1 MKTNFRFLVATFIS
15 IVVASCEPTPFP
27 NGGDPN
33 NGDNS
38 GNNGNTGENS
48 SIVNPAIPYV
58 APEDRIVAREEFGN
72 FEYFEYNDQGLLA
85 KRTHYRVYDGEDE
98 VVKMRIN
105 TTTYSNGTSGESI
118 VEISKGYEDDIYLY
132 KTEDK
137 SNKRRTTSIMNASG
151 RFVEMSHYRME
162 NNGWDE
168 YTEKLSYVSIYT
180 YNTLGNLIGLVEND
194 IINGYNDTYIYTWEN
209 GNPKTINYDGD
220 ETYNFSFR
228 NEEYVWHGINIYWD
242 LDATDMYGDVEITG
256 RDGMKF
262 ANLLDRVYATDPETG
277 ETVNLEMVYTFD
289 SKGRVKTVNSKW
301 GEEGEED
308 YDEEDAVTFY
318 YGDEELPEPPVVPAY
333 LVKQEVVNTNIHM
346 PRSDNDENTY
356 VAIPNA
362 FMTQFTVKNI
372 FSDGTYSVSIS
383 TIENKNSFSMS
394 DGVWGHISLTKAE
407 FSELSSLDKPEY
419 YVSLSSHSEDEWIS
433 DEYANLIVSY
443 PHIGEIVCPITLN
456 KFENPCY
463 ISLYDPS
470 HTDANTSGYYRYYK
484 SFFTEEFLLSKMKVS
499 FELVKNN
506 EDESWEFWTLLHHV
520 DINLWPG
527 LTYNDEATRFTWH
540 VSMEVSKE

>member
-38 GNNGNTGENS
+38 GNNVNTGENS

-72 FEYFEYNDQGLLA
+72 FEYFEYNNQGLLA
-85 KRTHYRVYDGEDE
+85 KKTHYRAYDDGSE
-98 VVKMRIN
+98 VGMRIN
-105 TTTYSNGTSGESI
+105 TTTYSYEGLLVKSKESI
-118 VEISKGYEDDIYLY
+118 VEISKNEGEETYF
-132 KTEDK
+132 KTEDT
-137 SNKRRTTSIMNASG
+137 SNGRRTEGVLNALGQFSG
-151 RFVEMSHYRME
+151 ISHYRME

-168 YTEKLSYVSIYT
+168 YTEKLSYVTVYT
-180 YNTLGNLIGLVEND
+180 YNTSGNLIGLVERD
-194 IINGYNDTYIYTWEN
+194 ADGYDDSYTYTWEN
-209 GNPKTINYDGD
+209 GNPKTIDYDGD
-220 ETYNFSFR
+220 GIYNFSFR

-242 LDATDMYGDVEITG
+242 IDATDMYGDVEITG

-277 ETVNLEMVYTFD
+277 ETFYLEMVYTFD

-301 GEEGEED
+301 GDEGEEF

-333 LVKQEVVNTNIHM
+333 LVKQEVVNTSIHM

-356 VAIPNA
+356 VAIPHA

-372 FSDGTYSVSIS
+372 FSDGTYSVS
-383 TIENKNSFSMS
+383 TIENKNSFSMH
-394 DGVWGHISLTKAE
+394 DGVWGSISLTKAE
-407 FSELSSLDKPEY
+407 FSELRSLDKPEY
-419 YVSLSSHSEDEWIS
+419 YVSLPSHSEDDMIP

-456 KFENPCY
+456 NWENPCY
-463 ISLYDPS
+463 IYLYDPS
-470 HTDANTSGYYRYYK
+470 HTDANSSGYYRYYK
-484 SFFTEEFLLSKMKVS
+484 SFFTEEFLLSNMKVS
-499 FELVKNN
+499 FELIKNN

-527 LTYNDEATRFTWH
+527 LTYNDEATRFTWN
-540 VSMEVSKE
+540 VGMDISKE